1 MSVASFA
8 RQYQQYTWQIILR
21 SVLGMYVHLIT
32 HSTRY
37 AICHTNYPRLAP
49 SRVHSI
55 TSRATAYLTWRSCVG
70 ANNADVKTLSL
81 CLVWSRKFHLLGVT
95 LIWVYGLNLP
105 EVEKLFLSSLSSFL
119 IWTSRLKSN
128 TTFNWTCIISLSQHS
143 TPTEK
148 DSVT

>member
-1 MSVASFA
+1 MADNTEISIRYVRSLN
-8 RQYQQYTWQIILR
+8 YTF
-21 SVLGMYVHLIT
+21 
-32 HSTRY
+32 
-37 AICHTNYPRLAP
+37 YPRLAP

-143 TPTEK
+143 TPTKK
-148 DSVT
+148 DSAR